1 MSGFFLFRNHVLVDK
16 YCDPNGLGAG
26 HLYDIGQEGDVLV
39 HDGHVRL
46 SAYKWS
52 NQKNT
57 PQAWVPISLTD
68 EKRQFWKALILL
80 SI

>member
-26 HLYDIGQEGDVLV
+26 HLYDIGQEGD
-39 HDGHVRL
+39 VRL

-80 SI
+80 YI

>member
-1 MSGFFLFRNHVLVDK
+1 MSGFFLFRNHVLIDK
-16 YCDPNGLGAG
+16 YCELYGLGAG

-39 HDGHVRL
+39 HDGPVRL

>member
-1 MSGFFLFRNHVLVDK
+1 MSGFFLFRNQVLVDK

-39 HDGHVRL
+39 HDGNVRL

-57 PQAWVPISLTD
+57 PQAWVPISPTD
-68 EKRQFWKALILL
+68 EERQFWKALILL
-80 SI
+80 HI